1 MAVRCVCADRV
12 HRFNPYVFNGSRQS
26 VFAAKERDNLSAQAV
41 RAGVYFFGHAGQM
54 AAALS
59 IALPFISHSVHVTSA
74 ESTALLCYLFGLH
87 TIFLSLKQDRISKPR
102 SISRRIAELL
112 FRAVLFSGS
121 AVLIVFTEWH
131 LLALIGI
138 LFLSFAFIRGWKKTA
153 SLSAFEAEVT
163 EEKKAG
169 LRLPGL

>member
-1 MAVRCVCADRV
+1 MEADK
-12 HRFNPYVFNGSRQS
+12 VFLLQK
-26 VFAAKERDNLSAQAV
+26 KEIIYQLKRYAL
-41 RAGVYFFGHAGQM
+41 VYTFLVTLVKWLLLF
-54 AAALS
+54 S

-138 LFLSFAFIRGWKKTA
+138 LF
-153 SLSAFEAEVT
+153 
-163 EEKKAG
+163 
-169 LRLPGL
+169 